1 MPVKSL
7 YIGLMSGTSMDS
19 IDAGLFDIRGDR
31 CLTVATHS
39 SPYPEDL
46 RECLTTAS
54 RNPESCTV
62 ELIGTLDH
70 QVGNCFRKAAEDLL
84 VTSGVARSTIRA
96 IGSHG
101 QTLRHKPRSDRPYTL
116 QIGDP
121 NLIAAG
127 TGITTVAD
135 FRRRDVALGGEGA
148 PLATAFHRHFLADAT
163 ENRVILNIGGF
174 ANITILPTGGGVV
187 RGFDTG
193 PGNTLLDAWI
203 HSKKKQPYDRDGAWG
218 SSGRISEDLLQVLRN
233 DPYFPA
239 APPKSTGFEYFN
251 LAWLKER
258 LAAVTGKKTV
268 AAEDVQATLAALTA
282 NTIADAVHAYA
293 PATERLLVC
302 GGGVRNSHLMR
313 LLADSMPAITIAS
326 TAAHGIEPGWVE
338 AATFAWLAQRRLDGL
353 PGNLPAVTGASAEA
367 VLGGIWFGSRDD
379 QDSAE

>member
-7 YIGLMSGTSMDS
+7 YIGLMSGTSMDG
-19 IDAGLFDIRGDR
+19 IDAGLFDIRDNR

-39 SPYPEDL
+39 SAYPGEL
-46 RECLTTAS
+46 REQLTTAS
-54 RNPESCTV
+54 RNPDSCTV
-62 ELIGTLDH
+62 DLIGTLDNR
-70 QVGNCFRKAAEDLL
+70 VGDCFRNAAEDLL
-84 VTSGVARSTIRA
+84 VKSGVQRRDIRA

-101 QTLRHKPRSDRPYTL
+101 QTLRHKPRNDRPYTL

-135 FRRRDVALGGEGA
+135 FRRRDLALGGEGA
-148 PLATAFHRHFLADAT
+148 PLATAFHRHFLADAK
-163 ENRVILNIGGF
+163 ENRVILNIGGI
-174 ANITILPTGGGVV
+174 ANITILPAGGGVV

-203 HSKKKQPYDRDGAWG
+203 QSQKNEPYDLDGGWG
-218 SSGRISEDLLQVLRN
+218 QSGCIVDDVLQVLR
-233 DPYFPA
+233 DDSYFRA

-251 LAWLKER
+251 LAWLQER
-258 LAAVTGKKTV
+258 LATATGKKVV
-268 AAEDVQATLAALTA
+268 AAEDVQATLATLTA
-282 NTIADAVHAYA
+282 STIADAIHEHA

-302 GGGVRNSHLMR
+302 GGGVRNGHLMR
-313 LLADSMPAITIAS
+313 LLAEMMPAIPIAS

-338 AATFAWLAQRRLDGL
+338 AATFAWLAKRRLDGL

-367 VLGGIWFGSRDD
+367 VLGGIWFGARDD
-379 QDSAE
+379 QSNAV

>member
-1 MPVKSL
+1 MPVTSL
-7 YIGLMSGTSMDS
+7 YIGLMSGTSMDG
-19 IDAGLFDIRGDR
+19 IDAGLFDIRGNR
-31 CLTVATHS
+31 CVTVATHS
-39 SPYPEDL
+39 SPYPEAL
-46 RECLTTAS
+46 RECLMTAS
-54 RNPESCTV
+54 RKPENCTV
-62 ELIGTLDH
+62 DLIGTLDTW
-70 QVGNCFRKAAEDLL
+70 VGDCFRSAAEDLL
-84 VTSGVARSTIRA
+84 NKSGVSRKEIRA

-101 QTLRHKPRSDRPYTL
+101 QTLRHKPRNDRPYTL

-135 FRRRDVALGGEGA
+135 FRRRDLALGGEGA
-148 PLATAFHRHFLADAT
+148 PLATAFHRHFLADAR

-174 ANITILPTGGGVV
+174 ANITILPTGGGPV

-203 HSKKKQPYDRDGAWG
+203 QSHKKQPYDSDGAWG
-218 SSGRISEDLLQVLRN
+218 NSGRIDESLLALLR
-233 DPYFPA
+233 DDAYFRA

-251 LAWLKER
+251 LAWLQER
-258 LAAVTGKKTV
+258 VATVPGNKALTAV
-268 AAEDVQATLAALTA
+268 DVQATLAALTA
-282 NTIADAVHAYA
+282 STIADAVHEHA

-302 GGGVRNSHLMR
+302 GGGVKNSHLMR
-313 LLADSMPAITIAS
+313 LLADKMPAIAIAS

-353 PGNLPAVTGASAEA
+353 AGNLPAVTGASAEA

-379 QDSAE
+379 QNNAQ

>member
-7 YIGLMSGTSMDS
+7 YIGLMSGTSMDG
-19 IDAGLFDIRGDR
+19 IDAGLFDIRDNR

-39 SPYPEDL
+39 SAYPGEL
-46 RECLTTAS
+46 REQLTTAS
-54 RNPESCTV
+54 RNPDRCTV
-62 ELIGTLDH
+62 DLIGTLDNR
-70 QVGNCFRKAAEDLL
+70 VGDCFREAAEDLL
-84 VTSGVARSTIRA
+84 VKSGVQRSDIRA

-101 QTLRHKPRSDRPYTL
+101 QTLRHKPRNDRPYTL

-135 FRRRDVALGGEGA
+135 FRRRDLALGGEGA
-148 PLATAFHRHFLADAT
+148 PLATAFHRHFLADAK

-174 ANITILPTGGGVV
+174 ANITILPAGGCVV

-203 HSKKKQPYDRDGAWG
+203 QSQKNEPYDLDGAWG
-218 SSGRISEDLLQVLRN
+218 KSGCTADGLLQLLRDN
-233 DPYFPA
+233 SYFRA

-251 LAWLKER
+251 LAWLQER
-258 LAAVTGKKTV
+258 LATATGKKVV
-268 AAEDVQATLAALTA
+268 AAEDVQATLATLTA
-282 NTIADAVHAYA
+282 STIADAIHEHA

-302 GGGVRNSHLMR
+302 GGGVRNGHLMR
-313 LLADSMPAITIAS
+313 LLAEMMPAIPIAS

-338 AATFAWLAQRRLDGL
+338 AATFAWLAKRRLDGL

-367 VLGGIWFGSRDD
+367 VLGGIWFGARDD
-379 QDSAE
+379 QSNAV